1 MPAFPCYGRRPNHLK
16 QRLNPFM
23 AKSTLSFVCQ
33 NCGAAYNRWQGK
45 CESCGEWN
53 TLAEEDVTGA
63 TTMPVSIRSKRKGR
77 LFKLETLTGKSADAP
92 RLPSG
97 MVELDRVTGGGF
109 VRGSVLLVGG
119 DPGIGKSTLLT
130 QATSLMARAG
140 HRAVY
145 ISGEEA
151 VAQVRLRAERLGLA
165 DAPVQLAAETSVE
178 DIVSTLSE
186 GAVPRLIVI
195 DSIQTMWT
203 DTVESAPG
211 TVTQVRASAQAL
223 IRFAKKSG
231 AAIILVGH
239 VTKDGQIAG
248 PRVVEHMVDAV
259 LSFEGEGSQ
268 QFRILRAV
276 KNRFGPTDEIGVF
289 EMTGLGL
296 REVSNPSE
304 LFLSER
310 DLGSPGT
317 AVFAGIEGTR
327 PVLVELQALVA
338 PTSLGT
344 PRRAVVGWDPS
355 RLSMVLAVLEAH
367 CGVKLSGH
375 DVYLNVAGGLRIQ
388 EPAADLAAAAA
399 LVSSL
404 VNAPLAD
411 GRGLFRRDFAFRRG
425 PAGGADLGPAEG
437 SGETR
442 LRPRHPARSGP
453 RRGRRRCRSL
463 PQYRG
468 RIDHPGRGYR
478 RARHPKGKPR
488 WQPGDRGGGEKC
500 HTCEIP
506 ASGRLA
512 GRDLARPRR
521 YTTRARPG
529 VTRFPALRE
538 GPYAPHLGRYRHAD
552 SRFGTYGRT

>member
-1 MPAFPCYGRRPNHLK
+1 
-16 QRLNPFM
+16 M
-23 AKSTLSFVCQ
+23 AKSALSFVCQ

-45 CESCGEWN
+45 CEACGEWN
-53 TLAEEDVTGA
+53 TLSEEDTGSSA
-63 TTMPVSIRSKRKGR
+63 MPASIRSRRKGR
-77 LFKLETLTGKSADAP
+77 LFALETLTGKSHEAP

-97 MVELDRVTGGGF
+97 MAELDRVTGGGF

-130 QATSLMARAG
+130 QATSLLARAG

-211 TVTQVRASAQAL
+211 TVMQVRASAQTL

-259 LSFEGEGSQ
+259 LSFEGEGSH

-289 EMTGLGL
+289 EMTGGGL
-296 REVSNPSE
+296 REVANPSE

-327 PVLVELQALVA
+327 PLLVEIQALVA

-344 PRRAVVGWDPS
+344 PRRAVIGWDPN

-367 CGVKLSGH
+367 CGVRLGGH

-404 VNAPLAD
+404 ANAPLPAD
-411 GRGLFRRDFAFRRG
+411 AVYFGEISLSRAVRPVAHTAARLKEAQK
-425 PAGGADLGPAEG
+425 LGFVRAIVPEAARSEG
-437 SGETR
+437 SVEQELKLQFIGR
-442 LRPRHPARSGP
+442 LTALVADIVVSLTLGDLP
-453 RRGRRRCRSL
+453 RRS
-463 PQYRG
+463 
-468 RIDHPGRGYR
+468 D
-478 RARHPKGKPR
+478 
-488 WQPGDRGGGEKC
+488 E
-500 HTCEIP
+500 
-506 ASGRLA
+506 
-512 GRDLARPRR
+512 
-521 YTTRARPG
+521 
-529 VTRFPALRE
+529 
-538 GPYAPHLGRYRHAD
+538 
-552 SRFGTYGRT
+552 